1 MQYGQIQHR
10 KKTQRHKFRTP
21 KRRDKMNQITAV
33 SQITA
38 QDLADYIRIYEVTQD
53 DLNTL
58 NNLLL
63 VAKNYIVQ
71 YTGQTLEALDTLQD
85 IIIVVLILCQDMW
98 DNRTLYVDSNNLNNV
113 VDSILGLHSVNLL

>member
-1 MQYGQIQHR
+1 
-10 KKTQRHKFRTP
+10 
-21 KRRDKMNQITAV
+21 MNQITAV

-58 NNLLL
+58 NTLLT
-63 VAKNYIVQ
+63 VAKNYVVN
-71 YTGQTLEALDTLQD
+71 YTGQTIESMDTYQD
-85 IIIVVLILCQDMW
+85 IIIVILILVQDMW
-98 DNRTLYVDSNNLNNV
+98 DNRTLYVDSNNVNMV

>member
-1 MQYGQIQHR
+1 
-10 KKTQRHKFRTP
+10 
-21 KRRDKMNQITAV
+21 MNQITAV

-58 NNLLL
+58 NTLLT
-63 VAKNYIVQ
+63 VAKNYVVN
-71 YTGQTLEALDTLQD
+71 YTGQTLESMDTYQD
-85 IIIVVLILCQDMW
+85 IIIVILILVQDMW
-98 DNRTLYVDSNNLNNV
+98 DNRTLYVDTNNVNMV